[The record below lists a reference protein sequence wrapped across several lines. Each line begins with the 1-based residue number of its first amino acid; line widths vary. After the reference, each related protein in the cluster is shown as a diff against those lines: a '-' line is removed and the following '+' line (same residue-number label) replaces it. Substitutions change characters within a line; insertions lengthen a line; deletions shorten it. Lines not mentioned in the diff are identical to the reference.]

1 MGSEMCI
8 RDRTRS
14 AVEAGSRDWARAV
27 PDSFGPASR
36 RTGNCPGLAESREDL
51 AKALSFDLRDTR
63 VYRRTSTDTVVH
75 VLNWPLVTGLLVVVG
90 LVALYVE
97 CSAPGIGIGGL
108 VAGLCALLFF
118 WSRFLG
124 GTSGW
129 LEVVLF
135 IAGLIFLA
143 VELFVIPGFGIP
155 GLTGILLMLASFLLA
170 SQDFIVP
177 TTAKQTDTL
186 LFSFLTLIGSSL
198 VFVVAAVLITKKLG
212 RIPLL
217 SGLVLD
223 APQAVVKDDMEKD
236 GKEVTSEIHPEVS
249 VGDWGVSESVLRPAG
264 RAIFSGRSFDVVSD
278 GSFIKP
284 DEQVKVVR
292 IQGSIITVAKI
303 HDPIEGQGD
312 SQDA

>member
-1 MGSEMCI
+1 M
-8 RDRTRS
+8 
-14 AVEAGSRDWARAV
+14 EAGSRDWARAV

-198 VFVVAAVLITKKLG
+198 VFVDAAVLITKKLG